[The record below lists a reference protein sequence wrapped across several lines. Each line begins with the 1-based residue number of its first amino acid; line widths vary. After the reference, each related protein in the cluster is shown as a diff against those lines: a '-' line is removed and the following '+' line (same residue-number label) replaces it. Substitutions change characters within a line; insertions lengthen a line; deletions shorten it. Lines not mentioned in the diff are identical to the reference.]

1 VVVLGDGEHH
11 NDNAS
16 DATRDF
22 LGDRGRILSLRL
34 HPHAETNEEAA
45 CGS

>member
-11 NDNAS
+11 NDSAT
-16 DATRDF
+16 DAIGDF

-34 HPHAETNEEAA
+34 HPYAETNEEAA